1 MFGFDKDLISDLEVR
16 CWSSS
21 GISRTFIAFLG
32 FGYLGSEFLVQLVYV
47 HYEFFGARGGEIA
60 LWVYCDVRVI
70 SLVSKEW
77 GYSGGS
83 TRGIVVCKLRKR
95 EKLSPVVLLVVAVNP
110 DVLFQC
116 LIGAFGLSIAFRMVT
131 GGEMKLHIESFS
143 ERPEEVRDE
152 LRSAI
157 GGDV

>member
-1 MFGFDKDLISDLEVR
+1 M
-16 CWSSS
+16 C
-21 GISRTFIAFLG
+21 
-32 FGYLGSEFLVQLVYV
+32 
-47 HYEFFGARGGEIA
+47 GGEIA
-60 LWVYCDVRVI
+60 LGVYCDVRVI

-83 TRGIVVCKLRKR
+83 TQSIVVCELCEQ
-95 EKLSPVVLLVVAVNP
+95 EKSFLIVLLIVAVNS

-116 LIGAFGLSIAFRMVT
+116 LICAFSLSITFRVVS

-143 ERPEEVRDE
+143 ERPEEVRDK
-152 LRSAI
+152 LCAAI

>member
-1 MFGFDKDLISDLEVR
+1 MYR
-16 CWSSS
+16 
-21 GISRTFIAFLG
+21 
-32 FGYLGSEFLVQLVYV
+32 
-47 HYEFFGARGGEIA
+47 
-60 LWVYCDVRVI
+60 DVRVI
-70 SLVSKEW
+70 SLVSEEW
-77 GYSGGS
+77 GYSSGS
-83 TRGIVVCKLRKR
+83 TQGIVVCELRER

-116 LIGAFGLSIAFRMVT
+116 LIGVFGLSVAFRMVT

>member
-1 MFGFDKDLISDLEVR
+1 MYR
-16 CWSSS
+16 
-21 GISRTFIAFLG
+21 
-32 FGYLGSEFLVQLVYV
+32 
-47 HYEFFGARGGEIA
+47 
-60 LWVYCDVRVI
+60 DVRVI
-70 SLVSKEW
+70 SLVSEEW

-83 TRGIVVCKLRKR
+83 TRGIVVCELRER

-116 LIGAFGLSIAFRMVT
+116 LISAFGLSVAFRMVT
-131 GGEMKLHIESFS
+131 RGEMKLHIESFS
-143 ERPEEVRDE
+143 EKPEKMRDE

>member
-1 MFGFDKDLISDLEVR
+1 M
-16 CWSSS
+16 
-21 GISRTFIAFLG
+21 
-32 FGYLGSEFLVQLVYV
+32 Y
-47 HYEFFGARGGEIA
+47 H
-60 LWVYCDVRVI
+60 DVRVI
-70 SLVSKEW
+70 SLISEEW

-83 TRGIVVCKLRKR
+83 TRGIVVCELRER

-116 LIGAFGLSIAFRMVT
+116 LISAFGLSVAFRMVT
-131 GGEMKLHIESFS
+131 GSEMKLHIESFS

>member
-1 MFGFDKDLISDLEVR
+1 MYR
-16 CWSSS
+16 
-21 GISRTFIAFLG
+21 
-32 FGYLGSEFLVQLVYV
+32 
-47 HYEFFGARGGEIA
+47 
-60 LWVYCDVRVI
+60 DVRVI
-70 SLVSKEW
+70 SLVSEEW

-83 TRGIVVCKLRKR
+83 TRGIIVCEFRER

-116 LIGAFGLSIAFRMVT
+116 LIGTFGLSVAFRMVT
-131 GGEMKLHIESFS
+131 GSEMKLHIESFS